1 MSSEYV
7 TYVILDRKFYKGS
20 ASLLNITEINE
31 LERHLKKHF
40 FRFTKAG
47 LLDFMDFLKKV
58 DRSQSNH
65 VVKRYKVSD
74 YEYHIAIFI
83 TDEDL
88 MRRSIIFGGVAS
100 AFKFHPSIP
109 SLNKLTD
116 AIKGINGDEVSYW
129 HSRFL
134 EAYKSNEKR
143 DKIRKVANDFVST
156 YVKELLNEIES

>member
-1 MSSEYV
+1 MSSEDS
-7 TYVILDRKFYKGS
+7 TYVVLDRKFYKGS
-20 ASLLNITEINE
+20 VSLLNISEINE
-31 LERHLKKHF
+31 LESYLKKHF
-40 FRFTKAG
+40 FRFTKVG
-47 LLDFMDFLKKV
+47 VLDLMDFLKKV

-83 TDEDL
+83 SDEDL
-88 MRRSIIFGGVAS
+88 MRRSVIFGGVAS
-100 AFKFHPSIP
+100 AFKFHPSMP

-116 AIKGINGDEVSYW
+116 AIKGIGSDEVGHWY
-129 HSRFL
+129 SRFL

-143 DKIRKVANDFVST
+143 DKIRKVANDFVTT